1 VLGQRSL
8 RDSVD
13 SVFQFGE
20 SLCALK
26 ELLENRGSPASTDD
40 ARGGFYGAKFWAFN
54 HVGLGATLYTMYRM
68 RVTYSHV
75 TMPAPPSSI
84 LTTALSGLGF

>member
-1 VLGQRSL
+1 VLGQGSL
-8 RDSVD
+8 CDSVD

-40 ARGGFYGAKFWAFN
+40 ARGGFYGAKFWALD
-54 HVGLGATLYTMYRM
+54 HVGPGSILYTTYRM
-68 RVTYSHV
+68 RVTYTHV
-75 TMPAPPSSI
+75 TMLTHSSSI
-84 LTTALSGLGF
+84 LTTAISGLAL